1 MLDFSFSYFNKTFDI
16 LYTAYFIVVMEVKCE
31 REVFTFLVAC
41 MANLETTCVVS
52 GICIGQISAVSIR
65 NDTYATTSWK
75 FDIEFPHSK
84 SVQIH
89 PFSTK

>member
-1 MLDFSFSYFNKTFDI
+1 MDFSFSHFNKTFDI

-65 NDTYATTSWK
+65 KDTYARQLHGLTIDWHYS
-75 FDIEFPHSK
+75 DIHVSSILK
-84 SVQIH
+84 Y
-89 PFSTK
+89 